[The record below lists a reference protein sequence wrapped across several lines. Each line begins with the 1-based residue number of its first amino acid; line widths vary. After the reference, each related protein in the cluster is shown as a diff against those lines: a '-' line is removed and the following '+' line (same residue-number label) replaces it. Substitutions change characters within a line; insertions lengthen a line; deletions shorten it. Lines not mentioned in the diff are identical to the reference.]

1 MGYNISVYICNVNI
15 SIIYFYGFV
24 NRFPYGL
31 NIWGRFVM
39 SEKGSSRKTE
49 ALRLSN
55 EELKRLTR
63 ESIQDALIILMGKK
77 EYSEIS
83 VTEIVQ
89 KAGVSRTAYYRN
101 YSSKDDVLEHFLNE
115 AISVIYDAMKEFN
128 YDTDEYGFWL
138 TMFKNILPY
147 ADTLRLLFRRGF
159 GEKIENGML
168 TLMLAEYDEL
178 TEKDKYVE
186 CFWCGAVCSVI
197 RQWVA
202 DDMLLP
208 PESMAEICCKIEG
221 K

>member
-1 MGYNISVYICNVNI
+1 
-15 SIIYFYGFV
+15 
-24 NRFPYGL
+24 
-31 NIWGRFVM
+31 M
-39 SEKGSSRKTE
+39 SENGRDLKAE

-83 VTEIVQ
+83 VTEIVK

-101 YSSKDDVLEHFLNE
+101 YNSKDDVLDHFLNE
-115 AISVIYDAMKEFN
+115 VISVIYSAMSEFDYETN
-128 YDTDEYGFWL
+128 EYGFWL
-138 TMFKNILPY
+138 TMFENILPY
-147 ADTLRLLFRRGF
+147 ADTLKLLFRGGF
-159 GEKIENGML
+159 GEKIENSML

-197 RQWVA
+197 RQWVS
-202 DDMLLP
+202 DSMP
-208 PESMAEICCKIEG
+208 QSPESMAEICCRIEG

>member
-1 MGYNISVYICNVNI
+1 
-15 SIIYFYGFV
+15 
-24 NRFPYGL
+24 
-31 NIWGRFVM
+31 M
-39 SEKGSSRKTE
+39 SENGRDLKAE

-63 ESIQDALIILMGKK
+63 ESIQNALIILMGKK

-83 VTEIVQ
+83 VTEIVK

-115 AISVIYDAMKEFN
+115 VISVIYNAMKEFN

-147 ADTLRLLFRRGF
+147 ADTLKLLFRGGF

-168 TLMLAEYDEL
+168 TLMLANMTSL
-178 TEKDKYVE
+178 PRRTSMLSAS
-186 CFWCGAVCSVI
+186 GAERS
-197 RQWVA
+197 A
-202 DDMLLP
+202 PL
-208 PESMAEICCKIEG
+208 
-221 K
+221 